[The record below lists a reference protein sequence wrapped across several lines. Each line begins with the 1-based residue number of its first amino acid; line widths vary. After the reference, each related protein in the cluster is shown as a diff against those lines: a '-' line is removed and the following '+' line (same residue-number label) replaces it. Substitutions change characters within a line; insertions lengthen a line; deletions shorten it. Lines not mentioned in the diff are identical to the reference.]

1 MQNFMSY
8 HVYMLKSECEFN
20 VMLGYDVML
29 ILCVTVCVIG
39 SCWIVNWE
47 LCTQRAWI
55 AEFFKVNELSM
66 RNRVGLILV

>member
-1 MQNFMSY
+1 MIYHTIPSHVCGLSVPITMQNFMSY

-39 SCWIVNWE
+39 SC
-47 LCTQRAWI
+47 
-55 AEFFKVNELSM
+55 
-66 RNRVGLILV
+66 